1 MKVDERLQALQQMH
15 VEFSIHNF
23 NVKHEFFTK
32 LRNTRWRLNLC
43 PVMLY
48 QQSKNFEIGQV
59 SVLYLTIISLSC
71 ASYQRISCFWKFHY
85 NPPTPLP
92 RCGVDLVY
100 GECYIMYLVYRE
112 FYISFTVTL
121 HNLLQLIISNSLLE
135 VIVGGLFVGGF
146 FYQ

>member
-71 ASYQRISCFWKFHY
+71 ASYQMISCFWKFHY
-85 NPPTPLP
+85 NPPPHSPSSVWSGP
-92 RCGVDLVY
+92 R
-100 GECYIMYLVYRE
+100 IRRM
-112 FYISFTVTL
+112 L
-121 HNLLQLIISNSLLE
+121 HYVPCVQRILYFFHGDATQLAAANNK
-135 VIVGGLFVGGF
+135 
-146 FYQ
+146 Q